1 MSEFIFDSDNLVT
14 FCANFGDI
22 RAEDL
27 SDSRLEIA
35 LQELDERW
43 AALQKSY
50 KQLCLSTDPKTEQ
63 GILESSREKYSKCT
77 HDFLSCKSKILD
89 AQKALITPSTTL
101 IENQVSSSIPCLKV
115 PPCDTEI
122 FYGSYEE
129 WPSFRDM
136 FSAVYGEHPK
146 LSAVQKLY
154 HLRLKTRGQAA
165 LIVKKY
171 RLCGENFSLAWEA
184 LRSRY
189 ENRRILVDNQL
200 KVLLNLKPISSES
213 SEALQDIQA
222 TINDC
227 LAALKAQQISTSD
240 WDPILV
246 YVCSTKLPHETLSL
260 WEQSLKSHRDLPS
273 WKQMDTFLSN
283 RYEVVERL
291 NSIQGVKSTSR
302 KRPESDV
309 HAFNT
314 ESQSNFPCKMC
325 QMSHPLKN
333 CQQFLNMNAQARSN
347 FVRDNKICLNCLSY
361 THVRNECK
369 SKFLCTTCNKNH
381 HTLLHFSNTNSKS
394 SPPKP
399 PSNSTA
405 TVNINQTIE
414 QPSTSDQTI
423 TRTSAHY
430 VSNNNHLS
438 ENTLLPTAIVSITH
452 NGDTF
457 SARAFLDQG
466 SEKTFISR
474 RLQQRLSLPTEPKS
488 FEIRG
493 MGGNVVAHSNS
504 LCHLTLYSPNHDH
517 TLVVQ
522 AIVVPKITRL
532 LPNFVVSKSDYD
544 LSEIS
549 HLNLA
554 DPNFYSPGPV
564 DLLIGSN
571 IIPKLLLD
579 GVKKLSNS
587 LLAQATIFGWIISGP
602 LETRKS
608 STFSIGATETS
619 EDPLLKQL
627 RLFWEQ
633 EEIATQKTISDDDE
647 YCESFFTQ
655 TTTRNSSGRYIVK
668 LPFKSEY
675 PRNLPLGPSRPI
687 ALIQF
692 IRLEQSLKRNPELAN
707 SYQNILKEYI
717 SLGHMEEVSSK
728 EMIENGVFNS
738 YYLPHHAVLKPDSRS
753 TKVRVVFNASRRT
766 YSGNSLNDTLNVG
779 PSLQLDLSTL
789 ILNWRLYKYVFS
801 GDIEKMYRQ
810 ILVHP
815 TDTNFQRILFR
826 PDPTSPIK
834 DYALKTVTFGVNSA
848 PFLAI
853 RTLLQLAYDSAETHP
868 AASRILQ
875 KEIYVDDILS
885 GGHDINSAID
895 SLYQLRAL
903 LNSAGFPLKKITSN
917 TPEVLNSVPKDCLLD
932 SNFLKFN
939 ETSSAKTLGIQWNA
953 LTDQFSYQIDVI
965 SPSEQITK
973 RQILSAASKLFDPAG
988 WISPIIVQAKLILQQ
1003 LWLEGTDWDE
1013 NVKPSSLL
1021 KWNQFVQ
1028 DLSQLPH
1035 IKIPRYI
1042 YFSPQVQ
1049 TQIHGFCDASQKAY
1063 CATIYLRFN
1072 NQNSVQCN
1080 LLVSKTKVAPID
1092 PISLPRLEL
1101 CGALLLSKL
1110 AKQIISS
1117 LPIHSN
1123 DLFLWCDSTI
1133 VLGWL
1138 EKPPST
1144 WKTYVAN
1151 RTAEIIRNVGNCSWR
1166 HVRSSDNPADL
1177 GSRGCSSLDLVNNPL
1192 WWHGPMWLLNPP
1204 EEWPKSTISFENPPE
1219 MKKPSPGLLAE
1230 GVFPNNS
1237 FPIMV
1242 PTSLVPKKKLRN
1254 DFLQFIQS
1262 SSKDI
1267 TEKYASHG
1275 FNWSFIPPNAP
1286 HMGGIWEAGVKSF
1299 KTHFRKVSQNYKY
1312 TFEEF
1317 STLLVRIEAVLN
1329 SRPLSPMTDDPH
1341 EILALTPG
1349 HFLRGAPLIAFPES
1363 PLEEI
1368 TFVDRW
1374 DKLKC
1379 LQHQFARR
1387 WKDEYLK
1394 ELHRR
1399 HKWQNENEDVTVGQL
1414 VVVKDELLPPCEW
1427 RAPRNSNIHQCLI
1440 CRKYHPIKYC
1450 RKFLAMSIKDR
1461 RRAVRQH
1468 GYCMNCLARSHDA
1481 SGCTSPDLCQVCGHA
1496 HNTLLH
1502 LPIAARIQPR
1512 PSNRNETQNH
1522 ARPRRPKNQQNSEQR
1537 QTSTNSHQQRLQKR
1551 RNQTHPRKYPTNPQR
1566 CIRIAIRAL
1575 ECLENTL

>member
-381 HTLLHFSNTNSKS
+381 HTLLHFSNSNSKS

-753 TKVRVVFNASRRT
+753 TK
-766 YSGNSLNDTLNVG
+766 
-779 PSLQLDLSTL
+779 
-789 ILNWRLYKYVFS
+789 
-801 GDIEKMYRQ
+801 
-810 ILVHP
+810 
-815 TDTNFQRILFR
+815 
-826 PDPTSPIK
+826 

-895 SLYQLRAL
+895 SLCQLRAL

-917 TPEVLNSVPKDCLLD
+917 IPEVLNSVPKDCLLD

-1219 MKKPSPGLLAE
+1219 MKKVI
-1230 GVFPNNS
+1230 VFHNFNEE
-1237 FPIMV
+1237 FEI
-1242 PTSLVPKKKLRN
+1242 LDR
-1254 DFLQFIQS
+1254 F
-1262 SSKDI
+1262 SKWDKAI
-1267 TEKYASHG
+1267 RV
-1275 FNWSFIPPNAP
+1275 IL
-1286 HMGGIWEAGVKSF
+1286 
-1299 KTHFRKVSQNYKY
+1299 SQNYKY

-1461 RRAVRQH
+1461 RRTVRQH

-1537 QTSTNSHQQRLQKR
+1537 QTSTNPHPQRRQKR
-1551 RNQTHPRKYPTNPQR
+1551 RNQTHPLDLLVCVSSQILYK
-1566 CIRIAIRAL
+1566 IDL
-1575 ECLENTL
+1575 ESSVTSDTEISNKLENIFARYCDIH